1 MVDELQ
7 DTNRVQLELIESIA
21 RDNLFTVGDAQQS
34 IYGFRHADVELF
46 AARGAAAGRGRRP
59 GDAADQLPLAAGD
72 PGGAQPGVR
81 AELGDAFMALRPAGD
96 ADGRRRRDA
105 AVELLVVDKGA
116 DWELEGMAAPWRLA
130 EARALADRVAELVAG
145 GATPGEIVVLMRATT
160 DMRAYE
166 RALETRGLPTY
177 VIGGRGYWAHPQV
190 VDMVNYLRALANPR
204 DEEALYGVLASPLVG
219 VSLDALV
226 VLGAAARA
234 VERDP
239 WWVLREPG
247 DAPWTACPPTTAA
260 GWPRFAGWFADER
273 ARSARASVDEL
284 IDGAAGAHRL

>member
-1 MVDELQ
+1 MPSRPSWATRSCRCWPGRPTADA
-7 DTNRVQLELIESIA
+7 ES
-21 RDNLFTVGDAQQS
+21 T
-34 IYGFRHADVELF
+34 
-46 AARGAAAGRGRRP
+46 P
-59 GDAADQLPLAAGD
+59 
-72 PGGAQPGVR
+72 
-81 AELGDAFMALRPAGD
+81 
-96 ADGRRRRDA
+96 
-105 AVELLVVDKGA
+105 VELLVVDKGA

-145 GATPGEIVVLMRATT
+145 GASPGEIVVLMRATT

-226 VLGAAARA
+226 VLAAAARGS
-234 VERDP
+234 ERDP

-247 DAPWTACPPTTAA
+247 AA
-260 GWPRFAGWFADER
+260 LDGLSADDRGRLARFARLVRR
-273 ARSARASVDEL
+273 ASARARRERRWTS
-284 IDGAAGAHRL
+284 